1 MKKQQQQKIRKK
13 IEIIYYFNTFHTQQ
27 QKQINYTHKKAIQT
41 R

>member
-1 MKKQQQQKIRKK
+1 MKKQQQKNQKK

-27 QKQINYTHKKAIQT
+27 QKQINYTHKQAIQT